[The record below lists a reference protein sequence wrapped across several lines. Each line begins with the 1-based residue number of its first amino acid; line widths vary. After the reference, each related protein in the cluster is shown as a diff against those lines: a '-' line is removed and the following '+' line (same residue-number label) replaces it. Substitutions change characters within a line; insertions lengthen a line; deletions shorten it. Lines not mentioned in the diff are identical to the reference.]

1 MILLINSYDFLI
13 FFLSWELFNLSL
25 YLFITSEGS
34 SSEKSIS
41 VGIKYFLL
49 SAFSTAFLGL
59 GLVLFYHEFG
69 NLHYDNILLIL
80 NQSNSYTFNFLLA
93 IHLII
98 FSFLFKLSSVP
109 LHQWAPDLYD
119 NIPTKLTIW
128 IAILPKI
135 LYLFILINIFNIIQ
149 YSSYLFIL
157 GGCASL
163 IIGALGLTQQYKIKR
178 FLTYSAI
185 TNIGYFLLSFNNINY
200 LILNLII
207 YSLTTLNI
215 FAILILLSK
224 YKDINYII
232 EFKGLFKINPY
243 ITFALSI
250 SLFSL
255 AGIPPL
261 AGFIGK

>member
-1 MILLINSYDFLI
+1 MILLINSYDFFI

-25 YLFITSEGS
+25 YLLITSEGS
-34 SSEKSIS
+34 HNEKSIS

-49 SAFSTAFLGL
+49 SALSTAFLGL

-80 NQSNSYTFNFLLA
+80 NQSYSYTFNFILA
-93 IHLII
+93 IHFII

-119 NIPTKLTIW
+119 NIATKLTIW
-128 IAILPKI
+128 VAILPKI
-135 LYLFILINIFNIIQ
+135 LYLFILINIYNFIQ
-149 YSSYLFIL
+149 FSDYLMIL
-157 GGCASL
+157 GGLLSL
-163 IIGALGLTQQYKIKR
+163 IIGAIGLTQQYKIKR

-185 TNIGYFLLSFNNINY
+185 TNVGYFLLTFGNINY

-215 FAILILLSK
+215 FAIIIFLSK
-224 YKDINYII
+224 NKDINYII
-232 EFKGLFKINPY
+232 ELKGLFKINPFL
-243 ITFALSI
+243 TFALSI